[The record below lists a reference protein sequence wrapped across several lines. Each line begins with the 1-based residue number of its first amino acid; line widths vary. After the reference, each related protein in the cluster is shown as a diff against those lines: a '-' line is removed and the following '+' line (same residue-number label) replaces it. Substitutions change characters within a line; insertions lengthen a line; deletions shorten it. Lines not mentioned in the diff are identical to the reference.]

1 MTLNLRKAWR
11 LVAKAGI
18 YRTEPPASSTNG
30 IWCTMFL
37 FSRNT
42 ANPHTDTWAMVI
54 RPAINEGSRNL
65 EICINIT
72 SLKLSGSLSPS
83 LLRSECR
90 LHCCALH
97 RRVLSIGAAWKRH
110 WKGEWKDCT
119 MWGLIHSSAAPTE
132 ELLCLFVFFLGCYWG
147 RKNWKQNS
155 THRCTWIYFLN
166 NQKG

>member
-11 LVAKAGI
+11 LVAKSGI

-30 IWCTMFL
+30 IWCTIMFL

-83 LLRSECR
+83 VLRSECR

-97 RRVLSIGAAWKRH
+97 HRVLSIGAAWKRH
-110 WKGEWKDCT
+110 WKGEWKDF
-119 MWGLIHSSAAPTE
+119 A
-132 ELLCLFVFFLGCYWG
+132 LCGVSFIPPLHQQKNSCVCFFFLLGCYWG
-147 RKNWKQNS
+147 RKKLKKIAHIVAHEF
-155 THRCTWIYFLN
+155 TF
-166 NQKG
+166 